1 MRISIFNLDTK
12 TSYKDE
18 YIKIMKVL
26 NSKCIT
32 FNKKNYSYF
41 DYVNTYLFN
50 NWKYRETYLDCY
62 EYLSFIGVNPN
73 SKKIT
78 IDSFINLLEFLLN
91 IQLLIESNKYYN
103 ENTIFSS
110 TCKSVL
116 FHNIP
121 LILDKLEYQAYDIDD
136 KVMIFK
142 KDIEYEDLFEIV
154 PDNIYELLI
163 SYNNINNNGIKMK
176 RLILNKIYNYMEK
189 DIEKY
194 KSYNSTLVSSI
205 KTIINKMGILSIDKK
220 YENLSNY
227 KLRKYYDY
235 CFSMMVYLIRT
246 ESVFKYR
253 DEIRKEVKTI

>member
-1 MRISIFNLDTK
+1 M
-12 TSYKDE
+12 
-18 YIKIMKVL
+18 
-26 NSKCIT
+26 
-32 FNKKNYSYF
+32 
-41 DYVNTYLFN
+41 
-50 NWKYRETYLDCY
+50 
-62 EYLSFIGVNPN
+62 
-73 SKKIT
+73 
-78 IDSFINLLEFLLN
+78 
-91 IQLLIESNKYYN
+91 LIESNKYYN